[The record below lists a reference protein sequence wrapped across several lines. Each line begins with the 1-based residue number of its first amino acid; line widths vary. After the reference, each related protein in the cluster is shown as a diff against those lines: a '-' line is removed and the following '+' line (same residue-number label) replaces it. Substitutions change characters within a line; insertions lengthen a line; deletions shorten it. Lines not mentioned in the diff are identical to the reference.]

1 MIKKYFRINDRLVPL
16 ISGGAIES
24 LGSTVTATFDG
35 SFSTN
40 PNTSKS
46 SDILFMQLA
55 LGEGPIYRINPNGP
69 QDIEIDNKY
78 IDDLIDFTTNNVRP
92 EVFAVRYATGTET
105 QTPMPSFSGEII
117 TSVRFSSPVVLK
129 SGISSSLDI
138 DAPPST
144 SISFFPTNT
153 SDGLTPID
161 SVRIKFKVLELRS
174 DFNGRS
180 EPAQLSLVGLVHE
193 RTETSDLNNY
203 IAGAGLLINS
213 IVSDGM
219 ALELEL
225 KIPENKRS
233 AAGYNIS
240 ILKVSEDVAD
250 EGFVGEVEALGFDE
264 IRKEIYSYPK
274 TVLAGFAIKT
284 TDFRTD
290 VVPNFSSLLKGLIV
304 DVPSNY
310 NQPILPS
317 GEVDWRQIEVPASGA
332 DSAAING
339 YRTQKLGS
347 TILNDPDI
355 NIYDGIW
362 DGTYKKDW
370 TENRV
375 WIIRYLLV
383 DVLGIPESAIDKY
396 NFYNVAQYVDAIDPL
411 TGNFVGVDGFADG
424 SFRYKPNGYAN
435 DIADTLIGLPE
446 GTAIKERR
454 FVCGISVTD
463 TTTVMDL
470 ITALAGSM
478 RAVFSN
484 TGNKIRLIVDKAD
497 NLPVAI
503 FNETNIQ
510 AGSFK
515 LSGVRSEDIPTGVE
529 VSYIDFLNH
538 FQKESIVLDS
548 SETSEL
554 EKVNRV
560 SIDAVGCTRR
570 SEAIR
575 LAQYHLDTARQL
587 KRKVQFN
594 AFSDASDLEVG
605 DIIAVSHQISGVS
618 YGYGGQVFSNSVAST
633 SNVFLEHFTSPSIS
647 SDVFTSN
654 TNPIVLKIFKQE
666 DNKIDYYLVSN
677 TAYNL
682 LSTGNS
688 SSGIDVLDL
697 SITNRLNPTT
707 RLFVAN
713 TSFSADTTPSRGDL
727 WALGE
732 INPTN
737 LFSDSSTKLFRVES
751 LSFNESGI
759 CSITATEYNSALLA
773 NVDTAAKTVRI
784 PRKGNLNYTTPPIPL
799 LALRSIPS
807 KTNEG
812 LINYNLLISVT
823 SDSSNYEVPI
833 TTGITYGSIEV
844 FSEIGSSEQI
854 G

>member
-1 MIKKYFRINDRLVPL
+1 MIKKYFKIGSRLVPY
-16 ISGGAIES
+16 IAGGAIES
-24 LGSTVTATFDG
+24 LGSTITATFDG

-78 IDDLIDFTTNNVRP
+78 IDDLIDFTKNNVRP

-105 QTPMPSFSGEII
+105 QTPMPSFSGEIV
-117 TSVRFSSPVVLK
+117 TSVRFASPVVLK
-129 SGISSSLDI
+129 SGISSSLNLN
-138 DAPPST
+138 APPAT
-144 SISFFPTNT
+144 SITFFPTNT
-153 SDGLTPID
+153 SEGLTPLD
-161 SVRIKFKVLELRS
+161 SIRIKFKVLELRS
-174 DFNGRS
+174 DFDGRS
-180 EPAQLSLVGLVHE
+180 EPAQLSLVGLIHA
-193 RTETSDLNNY
+193 RNETSDLNNY

-213 IVSDGM
+213 IVTDEM

-225 KIPENKRS
+225 KIPEDKRS
-233 AAGYNIS
+233 SAGYNVS

-250 EGFVGEVEALGFDE
+250 EGFVAEVETIGFDE
-264 IRKEIYSYPK
+264 IRKDIYSYPK
-274 TVLAGFAIKT
+274 TALVGYAIKT

-290 VVPNFSSLLKGLIV
+290 IIPNFSSLIKGLIV

-310 NQPILPS
+310 NQPILAS
-317 GEVDWRQIEVPASGA
+317 GEVDWRQIEVPASGG

-339 YRTQKLGS
+339 YRTQKRGPVL
-347 TILNDPDI
+347 INDPDI

-375 WIIRYLLV
+375 WIIRHLLV
-383 DVLGIPESAIDKY
+383 DVLGVPESAIDKY

-411 TGNFVGVDGFADG
+411 SGNFTGVDGFADG
-424 SFRYKPNGYAN
+424 SFRYKPNGYAS
-435 DIADTLIGLPE
+435 DIEDALIGLPE
-446 GTAIKERR
+446 GTPVKERR
-454 FVCGISVTD
+454 FVCGISITD
-463 TTTVMDL
+463 TTTVLDL

-548 SETSEL
+548 SEISEL
-554 EKVNRV
+554 EKTNRV

-570 SEAIR
+570 SEALR
-575 LAQYHLDTARQL
+575 LAQYHLDTSRQL
-587 KRKVQFN
+587 KRKIQFN

-605 DIIAVSHQISGVS
+605 DIVAVSHQISGVS
-618 YGYGGQVFSNSVAST
+618 YGYGGQVFSNSTAGT
-633 SNVFLEHFTSPSIS
+633 SNVFLEHYTSPSIS
-647 SDVFTSN
+647 ADVFTSN
-654 TNPIVLKIFKQE
+654 TNPLVLKIFRQE

-688 SSGIDVLDL
+688 SSGVDVLDL
-697 SITNRLNPTT
+697 SIVNRLNPATK
-707 RLFVAN
+707 LFAAN
-713 TSFSADTTPSRGDL
+713 TAFSAITAPSRGDL

-737 LFSDSSTKLFRVES
+737 LYSDSSTKLFRVES
-751 LSFNESGI
+751 LNFNESGI
-759 CSITATEYNSALLA
+759 CAITATEYNSALLA
-773 NVDTAAKTVRI
+773 NVDSAAKTVRT
-784 PRKGNLNYTTPPIPL
+784 PRKSTLNYTTPPVPI

-823 SDSSNYEVPI
+823 SDSTNYDIPV
-833 TTGITYGSIEV
+833 TTGIVYGSIEV
-844 FSEIGSSEQI
+844 FSEIGGSEQI